1 MTRFTLNFY
10 GALMLLAVVL
20 APSLVSAGAVELS
33 KNWKSAPMTKV
44 KASGEEISATGFNL
58 KKWQPAIVPGTVLTN
73 MLERAKCR
81 IHSTE

>member
-1 MTRFTLNFY
+1 MTRFTLKFY
-10 GALMLLAVVL
+10 GVLMLLAVLL
-20 APSLVSAGAVELS
+20 APSLASAGVVELS

-58 KKWQPAIVPGTVLTN
+58 KKWKPWSG
-73 MLERAKCR
+73 AKFR